1 MKIKNISILTS
12 FAALAFTANALL
24 PKTELQPRWLRV
36 TDVER
41 TDSATRVGI
50 RLQNIP
56 NYWVRYNS
64 SARLIADGDTTLQ
77 YKLIGT
83 ENIDLDKE
91 IWMPASCKHEGVLLF
106 EKVPESIKVVDM
118 VESNID
124 DVNNNVI
131 GMHLDEAETRTSP
144 AILTMEDI
152 IKKGP
157 KKSEP
162 WTGLD
167 PSRYSDLSFY
177 DKNGKAHIKGRITDY
192 SPRCGFSTVSV
203 TTYNDFI
210 GSQKVNVSNIASDG
224 SFEMD
229 VPVSYPQFD
238 ALEFGKTYKNIFL
251 MPGDTISIATCLA
264 VRPDPERGYVAEY
277 FGYEGTPTESSVIN
291 LLADS
296 LINRHYGVN
305 NLWGKYYVAE
315 SDSMATMTYQ
325 SNERLGNL
333 LDSVVSDLPKLLGD
347 LPVSS
352 FAKDVLSSYAIGKIG
367 LMMDDIE
374 MNFGFAKGPRLKVN
388 EEGELEQVTGETLDI
403 ATITAPKLRHKELIL
418 DNPLLLCNSMI
429 QLNRWEYN
437 DLFRKSAMAS
447 SGSVEI
453 PGGGGYISTD
463 DPSLPFK
470 IADSYL
476 DSISVGNCFP
486 AQLVQTKSFINRLNT
501 FETPSSKTLERIN
514 QILPNIIKR
523 NNSEVMNTILMEEYN
538 GFVKDVLIAENA
550 IDGSGNDAIIIDGSA
565 EGEVLEKIIAPYRGN
580 VLFLDFWGIGCGPC
594 RSGMVSQKPMLEELA
609 DKPFRALYI
618 ANADEGLDACK
629 KWLRKEDIKG
639 EHIFVSNDDW
649 LRLRSL
655 FNFSG
660 IPFGVLICKDGKVL
674 KTGYHFSSTNEVNL
688 LKALEEK

>member
-1 MKIKNISILTS
+1 MKIKNLSILTG
-12 FAALAFTANALL
+12 FAALAFTANAIL

-36 TDVER
+36 TYVER

-50 RLQNIP
+50 RLQNFP
-56 NYWVRYNS
+56 NYWVRFSS

-91 IWMPASCKHEGVLLF
+91 IWMPASGQHEGVLLF
-106 EKVPESIKVVDM
+106 EKVPETVKIVDM

-124 DVNNNVI
+124 DVQNNVI
-131 GMHLDEAETRTSP
+131 GIHLDEAETRTRP
-144 AILTMEDI
+144 AILTMADI
-152 IKKGP
+152 LNSGQKT
-157 KKSEP
+157 SDP

-203 TTYNDFI
+203 TVYDDFR
-210 GSQKVNVSNIASDG
+210 GTSKVNIGNIASDG

-238 ALEFGKTYKNIFL
+238 TMEIGKTYRGIFI

-264 VRPDPERGYVAEY
+264 VRPEPERGYVAEY
-277 FGYEGTPTESSVIN
+277 FGYEGIPTESSVIN
-291 LLADS
+291 LLADN

-305 NLWGKYYVAE
+305 NLWGKYQVAE
-315 SDSMATMTYQ
+315 SDSMAAMTYK
-325 SNERLGNL
+325 SIERLGNL
-333 LDSVVSDLPKLLGD
+333 LDSVVADLPKLIGD
-347 LPVSS
+347 LSVSN

-367 LMMDDIE
+367 LMMDEIE
-374 MNFGFAKGPRLKVN
+374 MDFRFAKGPGLKVN
-388 EEGELEQVTGETLDI
+388 ENGELEQMAGETLDI
-403 ATITAPKLRHKELIL
+403 ATIIAPKLRHRELIL
-418 DNPLLLCNSMI
+418 DNPLLLCNSLI
-429 QLNRWEYN
+429 QLNRWEFN
-437 DLFRKSAMAS
+437 DLFQRSAMAS

-453 PGGGGYISTD
+453 PGGGGYITTD
-463 DPSLPFK
+463 DLSLPFK

-486 AQLVQTKSFINRLNT
+486 AQLVQTKSFIHGLNT
-501 FETPSSKTLERIN
+501 LETPSSKTLEWTNR
-514 QILPNIIKR
+514 ILPNIIKR
-523 NNSEVMNTILMEEYN
+523 NDSEVMNTILMDEYN
-538 GFVKDVLIAENA
+538 GFVKDVMIAENA
-550 IDGSGNDAIIIDGSA
+550 IDGGSSDAIIIDGSA

-594 RSGMVSQKPMLEELA
+594 RSGMIRQKPLLEELA

-618 ANADEGLDACK
+618 ANADEGLDECK
-629 KWLRKEDIKG
+629 KWLRKEEIKG

-649 LRLRSL
+649 HRLRGL

-660 IPFGVLICKDGKVL
+660 IPFGVLIGKDGKVL
-674 KTGYHFSSTNEVNL
+674 KTHYYVSSPNEVNL
-688 LKALEEK
+688 LEALEK